1 MLLCCPPSP
10 KRKSLFHKGSSMLRE
25 KEKDEVR
32 QISKGWGGEREIKSS
47 VKVQLLMKEVSSSS
61 PPPLAG

>member
-1 MLLCCPPSP
+1 
-10 KRKSLFHKGSSMLRE
+10 MLRE